1 MKKLK
6 KAREKEEKEKEKAK
20 VSTEFRITSASGCIN
35 LFFNITSG
43 CINPIYISLLLM
55 NDVHSLMV
63 FSVNGRPKNVVLS
76 SLIHIS
82 LFID

>member
-20 VSTEFRITSASGCIN
+20 VSTEFRITNA
-35 LFFNITSG
+35 SG

-76 SLIHIS
+76 SLIRIS